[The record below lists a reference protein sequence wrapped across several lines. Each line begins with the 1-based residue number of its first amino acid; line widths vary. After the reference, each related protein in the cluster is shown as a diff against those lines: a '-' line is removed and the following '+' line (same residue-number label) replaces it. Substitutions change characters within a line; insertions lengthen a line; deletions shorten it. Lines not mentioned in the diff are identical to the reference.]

1 MISFKH
7 DLSLKI
13 CLRYFHESLFGLGA
27 NELLHFTIEL
37 MNSSSE
43 KGTYGNV
50 KQEGILLRISSLTCQ
65 SCAVLKVECK
75 ACHRS
80 FISRHSYPL
89 YLIALIAGS
98 LCLWT
103 QFISS
108 QGLHFLLEISWI
120 LRLKKECLVFLTILL
135 NCFQSSNF
143 LEVLY
148 MLRSL
153 LQLVSHQLL
162 ECTVILTT
170 FEFLAQILSKE
181 LVNSLTMLS
190 RWAMLPM
197 SDVLMLL
204 SDSVSSLMKVCS
216 LLLSLM
222 IERFLVWACLLQLK
236 DLRVS

>member
-13 CLRYFHESLFGLGA
+13 CLRYLYKSLFGLGA
-27 NELLHFTIEL
+27 DELLHFTIGL

-43 KGTYGNV
+43 KGTYGDV
-50 KQEGILLRISSLTCQ
+50 KQEEILLKISSLTYW

-89 YLIALIAGS
+89 YLTASIAGS

-108 QGLHFLLEISWI
+108 QGLYFLLEISWI

-148 MLRSL
+148 ILRSL

-162 ECTVILTT
+162 ECC
-170 FEFLAQILSKE
+170 Q
-181 LVNSLTMLS
+181 
-190 RWAMLPM
+190 
-197 SDVLMLL
+197 LL
-204 SDSVSSLMKVCS
+204 SS
-216 LLLSLM
+216 
-222 IERFLVWACLLQLK
+222 
-236 DLRVS
+236 